1 MEDRTKRNNRPD
13 DERTAVEDGLRGNL
27 HEEDEEMD
35 DQEPE
40 NGVGSKGALSI
51 KSCAC
56 SPLYLPALC
65 TEDVEGKYD
74 RLSSHAM
81 DKGVERVGANLQ
93 KLNMEQLQSEKVF
106 LKPRIPRQTINISSK
121 ESICVYLR

>member
-13 DERTAVEDGLRGNL
+13 DEKTAVEDGLRGNL
-27 HEEDEEMD
+27 HEKDEEMD

-40 NGVGSKGALSI
+40 NSAGSKGALSI

-74 RLSSHAM
+74 RLSSHAIGQRGG
-81 DKGVERVGANLQ
+81 KGRCKPTKVEHGTTA
-93 KLNMEQLQSEKVF
+93 K
-106 LKPRIPRQTINISSK
+106 
-121 ESICVYLR
+121 